1 MNHEK
6 QQELFKIESF
16 IKIGKVVQKLLK
28 KIILKK
34 DFFNYFLNKF

>member
-6 QQELFKIESF
+6 QQELFKNESF

-28 KIILKK
+28 KIILLKR
-34 DFFNYFLNKF
+34 FFKLFFE